1 MSAPGNF
8 SHHQF
13 PPHDAYQPSAADS
26 RFLQVTNSIDRDI
39 DLSEVWKALR
49 RRRKIVGVVAGS
61 IISATVLIAAYQRI
75 FNPVFLGSFTLLI
88 SDPISNRSNSVGAD
102 DGALYADL
110 AINTTNTDIP
120 TLIELLKSPLLL
132 NPIAESFELNPN
144 VLSRRINISTGG
156 ATRNG
161 ADGVLKVNLMSRNP
175 LADQA
180 LLEAIS
186 QTYLEASLK
195 QRQQRVTDGIDFLNK
210 QAPSLQARVDA
221 IQSELAEFRRE
232 YSLLEPS
239 TEGAALKQRQAEL
252 SGQILSLEAE
262 RSRLVRVRKE
272 IASGNLSARGF
283 QEAISTGDT
292 LSGRGQGLAVSD
304 ADQSLL
310 QQLIQV
316 ETELAKARST
326 YQPTSSTVLSL
337 QARLNTLQPL
347 LRSHQLEAVDAAL
360 NLNSGRL
367 LTAREQEASLNQEFL
382 QKPALIKQYEA
393 LQSQLTLAQDNL
405 AGLVSARET
414 FQLEIAQQSVPWRII
429 SPPKINLNPIK
440 PSVSRYLVF
449 GTVLGAVVACG
460 AALLRD
466 RLDHV
471 FHNPKDVKDDLG
483 LPLLGT
489 VPHVEFFEGVRDE
502 KRFILEELDNS
513 GETKNY
519 LFDPK
524 RQGKHNHY
532 EESFRNLFT
541 SLRFLNSDNPLKSIA
556 ITSSLLGEGKSL
568 VNVLL
573 AKTLSE
579 MGQRVLLIDADLRKP
594 QIHLRLGLNNLN
606 GLTNFLANDSQ
617 SWHNLMQQVP
627 GHDEWYV
634 ITAGS
639 RSPDPARLL
648 SSMRMQNLVKEISD
662 SEEFDLILF
671 DTPPVLGLADT
682 ALVAEHCDGVILLV
696 SLDLVDRGLPKEA
709 ANRIILSGAPLLG
722 AVTNAIMHEVS
733 YSAYG
738 YNYNYNYNY
747 NYSYNYG
754 YYMND
759 SRGQESPP
767 KSNVQNKKE
776 AGSLGLRLSRN
787 ARALLRWI
795 DS

>member
-1 MSAPGNF
+1 MSASTDSAF
-8 SHHQF
+8 QQF
-13 PPHDAYQPSAADS
+13 PSREPYQHNAGGLGS
-26 RFLQVTNSIDRDI
+26 LQVSGEIDREI
-39 DLSEVWKALR
+39 DLSEVWKAF
-49 RRRKIVGVVAGS
+49 RRRKKIIGVVAGS
-61 IISATVLIAAYQRI
+61 IITAAVLIVTHQRI

-88 SDPISNRSNSVGAD
+88 TDPISNGSKSVSAD
-102 DGALYADL
+102 NGALYADL

-132 NPIAESFELNPN
+132 NPIAESFELNSN
-144 VLSRRINISTGG
+144 VLSRRINISTVGS
-156 ATRNG
+156 TRNG

-195 QRQQRVTDGIDFLNK
+195 QRQQRVTDGIGFLNK
-210 QAPSLQARVDA
+210 QAPSLQAKVDA

-232 YSLLEPS
+232 YSLIEPS
-239 TEGAALKQRQAEL
+239 TEGAVLKQRQAEL
-252 SGQILSLEAE
+252 SEQILSLEAE

-272 IASGNLSARGF
+272 IANGNLSARGF
-283 QEAISTGDT
+283 QEAIGTGDAFG
-292 LSGRGQGLAVSD
+292 SRGQGLAVSD

-316 ETELAKARST
+316 ETELAEARST

-360 NLNSGRL
+360 NLNFGRL
-367 LTAREQEASLNQEFL
+367 VTARDQEAALNQEFL
-382 QKPALIKQYEA
+382 QKPALIKQYES

-414 FQLEIAQQSVPWRII
+414 FQLESAQQSVPWRII
-429 SPPKINLNPIK
+429 SPPEINLNPIK
-440 PSVSRYLVF
+440 PSVPRYLAF
-449 GTVLGAVVACG
+449 GTLLGIVIGTG
-460 AALLRD
+460 AGLLRD

-471 FHNPKDVKDDLG
+471 FHNPRDVKDDLG

-489 VPHVEFFEGVRDE
+489 VPHVEFFDGVRNE
-502 KRFILEELDNS
+502 KRLILQELDNS
-513 GETKNY
+513 GVAKN
-519 LFDPK
+519 DPFEDG

-541 SLRFLNSDNPLKSIA
+541 SLRFLNSDNPLKVLA

-594 QIHLRLGLNNLN
+594 QLHSRLGLNNLN
-606 GLTNFLANDSQ
+606 GLTNLLANDSQ

-627 GHDEWYV
+627 GHNDWYV

-648 SSMRMQNLVKEISD
+648 SSKRMQNFVSEISD
-662 SEEFDLILF
+662 SGEFDLILF

-709 ANRIILSGAPLLG
+709 ANRVILSGAPLLG

-733 YSAYG
+733 FSSYG
-738 YNYNYNYNY
+738 YVYNYA
-747 NYSYNYG
+747 YNYG
-754 YYMND
+754 YYIND
-759 SRGQESPP
+759 TRGQGSSLEL
-767 KSNVQNKKE
+767 NVQNKKE
-776 AGSLGLRLSRN
+776 AISLRSRISKGI
-787 ARALLRWI
+787 RAFLRWI
-795 DS
+795 DN

>member
-1 MSAPGNF
+1 MSA
-8 SHHQF
+8 ST
-13 PPHDAYQPSAADS
+13 DSAYQKFPSREPYQHNAGGLGS
-26 RFLQVTNSIDRDI
+26 LQVSGEIDREI

-49 RRRKIVGVVAGS
+49 RRKKIIGVVAGS
-61 IISATVLIAAYQRI
+61 IITAAVLIITHQRI

-88 SDPISNRSNSVGAD
+88 TDPISNGSKSVSAD
-102 DGALYADL
+102 NGALYADL

-120 TLIELLKSPLLL
+120 TLIQLLKSPLLL
-132 NPIAESFELNPN
+132 NPIAESFELNSN
-144 VLSRRINISTGG
+144 VLSRRINISTVGS
-156 ATRNG
+156 TRNG

-195 QRQQRVTDGIDFLNK
+195 QRQQRVTDGIGFLNK
-210 QAPSLQARVDA
+210 QAPSLQAKVDA

-239 TEGAALKQRQAEL
+239 TEGAVLKQRQAEL
-252 SGQILSLEAE
+252 SEQILSLEAE

-272 IASGNLSARGF
+272 IANGNLSARGF
-283 QEAISTGDT
+283 QEAIGSGDAFG
-292 LSGRGQGLAVSD
+292 SRGQGLAVSD

-316 ETELAKARST
+316 ETELAEARST

-360 NLNSGRL
+360 NLNFGRL
-367 LTAREQEASLNQEFL
+367 VTARDQEAALNQEFL
-382 QKPALIKQYEA
+382 QKPALIKQYES

-414 FQLEIAQQSVPWRII
+414 FQLESAQQSVPWRII
-429 SPPKINLNPIK
+429 SPPEINLNPIK
-440 PSVSRYLVF
+440 PSVPRYLAF
-449 GTVLGAVVACG
+449 GTLLGIVIGTG
-460 AALLRD
+460 AGLLRD

-471 FHNPKDVKDDLG
+471 FHNPRDVKDDLG

-489 VPHVEFFEGVRDE
+489 VPHVEFFDGVRDE
-502 KRFILEELDNS
+502 KRFILEELANS
-513 GETKNY
+513 GVAKN
-519 LFDPK
+519 DPFEDG

-541 SLRFLNSDNPLKSIA
+541 SLRFLNSDNPLKVLA

-573 AKTLSE
+573 AKTLCE

-594 QIHLRLGLNNLN
+594 QLHSRLGLNNLN
-606 GLTNFLANDSQ
+606 GLTNLLANDSQ

-627 GHDEWYV
+627 GHNDWYV

-648 SSMRMQNLVKEISD
+648 SSKRMQNFVSEISD
-662 SEEFDLILF
+662 SGEFDLILF

-709 ANRIILSGAPLLG
+709 ANRVILSGAPLLG

-733 YSAYG
+733 FSSYG
-738 YNYNYNYNY
+738 YAYNYA
-747 NYSYNYG
+747 YNYG
-754 YYMND
+754 YYIND
-759 SRGQESPP
+759 TRGQGSSLG
-767 KSNVQNKKE
+767 SNVQNKKE
-776 AGSLGLRLSRN
+776 VISLRSRISEGI
-787 ARALLRWI
+787 RSFLRWI
-795 DS
+795 DD

>member
-1 MSAPGNF
+1 MSA
-8 SHHQF
+8 STDSAYQQF
-13 PPHDAYQPSAADS
+13 PSREPYQHNAGGLGS
-26 RFLQVTNSIDRDI
+26 LQVSGEIDREI
-39 DLSEVWKALR
+39 DLSEVWKAF
-49 RRRKIVGVVAGS
+49 RRRKKIIGVVAGS
-61 IISATVLIAAYQRI
+61 IITAAVLIATHQRI

-88 SDPISNRSNSVGAD
+88 TDPISNGSKSVSAD
-102 DGALYADL
+102 NGALYADL

-132 NPIAESFELNPN
+132 NPIAESFQLNSN
-144 VLSRRINISTGG
+144 VLSRRINISTVGS
-156 ATRNG
+156 TRNG

-195 QRQQRVTDGIDFLNK
+195 QRQQRVTDGIGFLNK
-210 QAPSLQARVDA
+210 QAPSLQAKVDA

-239 TEGAALKQRQAEL
+239 TEGAVLKQRQAEL
-252 SGQILSLEAE
+252 SEQILSLEAE

-272 IASGNLSARGF
+272 IANGNLSARGF
-283 QEAISTGDT
+283 QEAIGTGDAFG
-292 LSGRGQGLAVSD
+292 SRGQGLAVSD

-316 ETELAKARST
+316 ETELAEARST

-360 NLNSGRL
+360 NLNFGRL
-367 LTAREQEASLNQEFL
+367 VTARDQEAALNQEFL
-382 QKPALIKQYEA
+382 QKPALIKQYES

-414 FQLEIAQQSVPWRII
+414 FQLESAQQSVPWRII
-429 SPPKINLNPIK
+429 SPPEINLNPIK
-440 PSVSRYLVF
+440 PSVPRYLAF
-449 GTVLGAVVACG
+449 GTLLGIGIGTG
-460 AALLRD
+460 AGLLRD

-471 FHNPKDVKDDLG
+471 FHNPRDVKDDLG

-489 VPHVEFFEGVRDE
+489 VPHVEFFDGVRDE
-502 KRFILEELDNS
+502 KRFILEELANS
-513 GETKNY
+513 DLAKND
-519 LFDPK
+519 LFEDG
-524 RQGKHNHY
+524 RQGQHNHY

-541 SLRFLNSDNPLKSIA
+541 SLRFLNSDNPLKVIA

-594 QIHLRLGLNNLN
+594 QLHSRLGLNNLN
-606 GLTNFLANDSQ
+606 GLTNLLANDSQ

-627 GHDEWYV
+627 GHNDWYV

-648 SSMRMQNLVKEISD
+648 SSKRMQNFVSEISD
-662 SEEFDLILF
+662 SGEFDLILF

-682 ALVAEHCDGVILLV
+682 TLVAEHCDGVILLV

-709 ANRIILSGAPLLG
+709 ANRVILSGAPLLG

-733 YSAYG
+733 FSSYG
-738 YNYNYNYNY
+738 YAYNYA
-747 NYSYNYG
+747 YNYG
-754 YYMND
+754 YYIND
-759 SRGQESPP
+759 ARGQGSSLE
-767 KSNVQNKKE
+767 SNVQNKKE
-776 AGSLGLRLSRN
+776 VISLRSRISKGI
-787 ARALLRWI
+787 RTFWRWI
-795 DS
+795 DN

>member
-1 MSAPGNF
+1 MSA
-8 SHHQF
+8 STDSAYQQF
-13 PPHDAYQPSAADS
+13 PSREPYQHNAGGLGS
-26 RFLQVTNSIDRDI
+26 LQVSGEIDREI

-49 RRRKIVGVVAGS
+49 RRKKIIGVVAGS
-61 IISATVLIAAYQRI
+61 IITAAVLIVTHQRI

-88 SDPISNRSNSVGAD
+88 TDPISNGSKSVSAD
-102 DGALYADL
+102 NGALYADL

-132 NPIAESFELNPN
+132 NPIAESFELNSN
-144 VLSRRINISTGG
+144 VLSRRINISTVGS
-156 ATRNG
+156 TRNG

-195 QRQQRVTDGIDFLNK
+195 QRQQRVTDGIGFLNK
-210 QAPSLQARVDA
+210 QAPSLQAKVDA

-239 TEGAALKQRQAEL
+239 TEGAVLKQRQAEL
-252 SGQILSLEAE
+252 SEQILSLEAE

-272 IASGNLSARGF
+272 IANGNLSARGF
-283 QEAISTGDT
+283 QEAIGTGDAFG
-292 LSGRGQGLAVSD
+292 SRGQGLAVSD

-316 ETELAKARST
+316 ETELAEARST

-360 NLNSGRL
+360 NLNFGRL
-367 LTAREQEASLNQEFL
+367 VTARDQEAALNQEFL
-382 QKPALIKQYEA
+382 QKPALIKQYES

-414 FQLEIAQQSVPWRII
+414 FQLESAQQSVPWRII
-429 SPPKINLNPIK
+429 SPPEINLNPIK
-440 PSVSRYLVF
+440 PSVPRYLAF
-449 GTVLGAVVACG
+449 GTLLGIVIGTG
-460 AALLRD
+460 AGLLRD

-471 FHNPKDVKDDLG
+471 FHNPRDVKDDLG

-489 VPHVEFFEGVRDE
+489 VPHVEFFDGVRNE
-502 KRFILEELDNS
+502 KRLILAELDNS
-513 GETKNY
+513 GVAKN
-519 LFDPK
+519 DPFEDG

-541 SLRFLNSDNPLKSIA
+541 SLRFLNSDNPLKVIA

-573 AKTLSE
+573 AKTLCE

-594 QIHLRLGLNNLN
+594 QLHSRLGLNNLN
-606 GLTNFLANDSQ
+606 GLTNLLANDSQ

-627 GHDEWYV
+627 GHNDWYV

-648 SSMRMQNLVKEISD
+648 SSKRMQNFVSEISD
-662 SEEFDLILF
+662 SGEFDLILF

-709 ANRIILSGAPLLG
+709 ANRVILSGAPLLG

-733 YSAYG
+733 FSSYG
-738 YNYNYNYNY
+738 YAYNYA
-747 NYSYNYG
+747 YNYG
-754 YYMND
+754 YYIND
-759 SRGQESPP
+759 TRGQGSSLG
-767 KSNVQNKKE
+767 SNVQNKKE
-776 AGSLGLRLSRN
+776 VISLRSRISEGI
-787 ARALLRWI
+787 RSFLRWI
-795 DS
+795 DD

>member
-1 MSAPGNF
+1 MSA
-8 SHHQF
+8 STDSAYQQF
-13 PPHDAYQPSAADS
+13 PSREPYQHNAGGLGS
-26 RFLQVTNSIDRDI
+26 LQVSGEIDREI

-49 RRRKIVGVVAGS
+49 RRKKIIGVVAGS
-61 IISATVLIAAYQRI
+61 IITATVLIITHQRI

-88 SDPISNRSNSVGAD
+88 ADPISNGSKSVSAD
-102 DGALYADL
+102 NGALYADL

-132 NPIAESFELNPN
+132 NPIAESFQLNSN
-144 VLSRRINISTGG
+144 VLSRRINISTVGS
-156 ATRNG
+156 TRNG

-195 QRQQRVTDGIDFLNK
+195 QRQQRVTDGIGFLNK
-210 QAPSLQARVDA
+210 QAPSLQAKVDA

-239 TEGAALKQRQAEL
+239 TEGAVLKQRQAEL
-252 SGQILSLEAE
+252 SEQILSLEAE

-272 IASGNLSARGF
+272 IANGNLSARGF
-283 QEAISTGDT
+283 QEAIGTGDAFG
-292 LSGRGQGLAVSD
+292 SRGQGLAVSD

-316 ETELAKARST
+316 ETELAEARST

-360 NLNSGRL
+360 NLNFGRL
-367 LTAREQEASLNQEFL
+367 VTARDQEAALNQEFL
-382 QKPALIKQYEA
+382 QKPELIKQYES

-414 FQLEIAQQSVPWRII
+414 FQLESAQQSVPWRII
-429 SPPKINLNPIK
+429 SPPEINLNPIK
-440 PSVSRYLVF
+440 PSVPRYLAF
-449 GTVLGAVVACG
+449 GTLLGIGIGTG
-460 AALLRD
+460 AGLLRD

-471 FHNPKDVKDDLG
+471 FHNPRDVKDDLG

-489 VPHVEFFEGVRDE
+489 VPHVEFFDGVRDE
-502 KRFILEELDNS
+502 KRFILKELDNS
-513 GETKNY
+513 GVAKN
-519 LFDPK
+519 DPFEDG

-541 SLRFLNSDNPLKSIA
+541 SLRFLNSDNPLKVLA

-594 QIHLRLGLNNLN
+594 QLHSRLGLNNLN
-606 GLTNFLANDSQ
+606 GLTNLLANDSQ
-617 SWHNLMQQVP
+617 SWHNLIQQVP
-627 GHDEWYV
+627 GHNDWYV

-648 SSMRMQNLVKEISD
+648 SSKRMQNFVSEISD
-662 SEEFDLILF
+662 SGEFDLILF

-682 ALVAEHCDGVILLV
+682 TLVAEHCDGVILLV

-709 ANRIILSGAPLLG
+709 ANRVILSGAPLLG

-733 YSAYG
+733 FSSYG
-738 YNYNYNYNY
+738 YAYNYA
-747 NYSYNYG
+747 YNYG
-754 YYMND
+754 YYIND
-759 SRGQESPP
+759 TRGQGSSLE
-767 KSNVQNKKE
+767 SNVQNKKE
-776 AGSLGLRLSRN
+776 AISLRSRISKGI
-787 ARALLRWI
+787 RAFWRWI
-795 DS
+795 DNR

>member
-1 MSAPGNF
+1 MSASTDSAF
-8 SHHQF
+8 QQF
-13 PPHDAYQPSAADS
+13 PSREPYQHNAGGLGS
-26 RFLQVTNSIDRDI
+26 LQVSGEIDREI

-49 RRRKIVGVVAGS
+49 RRKKIIGVVAGS
-61 IISATVLIAAYQRI
+61 IITAAVLIVTHQRI

-88 SDPISNRSNSVGAD
+88 TDPISNGSKSVSAD
-102 DGALYADL
+102 NGALYADL
-110 AINTTNTDIP
+110 AINTTKTDIP

-132 NPIAESFELNPN
+132 NPIAESFELNSN
-144 VLSRRINISTGG
+144 VLSRRINISTVGS
-156 ATRNG
+156 TRNG

-195 QRQQRVTDGIDFLNK
+195 QRQQRVTDGIGFLNK
-210 QAPSLQARVDA
+210 QAPSLQAKVDA

-239 TEGAALKQRQAEL
+239 TEGAVLKQRQAEL
-252 SGQILSLEAE
+252 SEQILSLEAE

-272 IASGNLSARGF
+272 IANGNLSARGF
-283 QEAISTGDT
+283 QEAIGTGDAFG
-292 LSGRGQGLAVSD
+292 SRGQGLAVSD

-316 ETELAKARST
+316 ETELAEARST

-360 NLNSGRL
+360 NLNFGRL
-367 LTAREQEASLNQEFL
+367 VTARDQEAALNQEFL
-382 QKPALIKQYEA
+382 QKPALIKQYES

-414 FQLEIAQQSVPWRII
+414 FQLESAQQSVPWRII
-429 SPPKINLNPIK
+429 SPPEINLNPIK
-440 PSVSRYLVF
+440 PSVPRYLAF
-449 GTVLGAVVACG
+449 GTLLGIVIGTG
-460 AALLRD
+460 AGLLRD

-471 FHNPKDVKDDLG
+471 FHNPRDVKDDLG

-489 VPHVEFFEGVRDE
+489 VPHVEFFDGVRNE
-502 KRFILEELDNS
+502 KRLILAELDNS
-513 GETKNY
+513 GVAKN
-519 LFDPK
+519 DPFEDG

-541 SLRFLNSDNPLKSIA
+541 SLRFLNSDNPLKVIA

-594 QIHLRLGLNNLN
+594 QLHSRLGLNNLN
-606 GLTNFLANDSQ
+606 GLTNLLANDSQ

-627 GHDEWYV
+627 GHNDWYV

-648 SSMRMQNLVKEISD
+648 SSKRMQNFVSEISD
-662 SEEFDLILF
+662 SGEFDLILF

-682 ALVAEHCDGVILLV
+682 TLVAEHCDGVILLV

-709 ANRIILSGAPLLG
+709 ANRVILSGAPLLG

-733 YSAYG
+733 FSSYG
-738 YNYNYNYNY
+738 YVYNYA
-747 NYSYNYG
+747 YNYG
-754 YYMND
+754 YYIND
-759 SRGQESPP
+759 TRGQGSSLEL
-767 KSNVQNKKE
+767 NVQNKKE
-776 AGSLGLRLSRN
+776 AISLRSRISKGI
-787 ARALLRWI
+787 RAFLRWI
-795 DS
+795 DN

>member
-1 MSAPGNF
+1 MSA
-8 SHHQF
+8 ST
-13 PPHDAYQPSAADS
+13 DSAYQQFSNREPYQHNVGGLGS
-26 RFLQVTNSIDRDI
+26 LQVSGEIDREI

-49 RRRKIVGVVAGS
+49 RRKKIIGVVAGS
-61 IISATVLIAAYQRI
+61 IITAAVLIVTHQRI

-88 SDPISNRSNSVGAD
+88 TDPISNGSKSVSAD
-102 DGALYADL
+102 NGALYADL
-110 AINTTNTDIP
+110 AINTTKTDIP

-132 NPIAESFELNPN
+132 NPIAESFELNSN
-144 VLSRRINISTGG
+144 VLSRRINISTVGS
-156 ATRNG
+156 TRNG
-161 ADGVLKVNLMSRNP
+161 ANGVLKVNLMSRNP

-195 QRQQRVTDGIDFLNK
+195 QRQQRVTDGIGFLNK
-210 QAPSLQARVDA
+210 QAPSLQAKVDA

-239 TEGAALKQRQAEL
+239 TEGAVLKQRQAEL
-252 SGQILSLEAE
+252 SEQILSLEAE

-272 IASGNLSARGF
+272 IANGNLSARGF
-283 QEAISTGDT
+283 QEAIGSGDAFG
-292 LSGRGQGLAVSD
+292 SRGQGLAVSD

-316 ETELAKARST
+316 ETELAEARST

-360 NLNSGRL
+360 NLNFGRL
-367 LTAREQEASLNQEFL
+367 VTARDQEAALNQEFL
-382 QKPALIKQYEA
+382 QKPALIKQYES

-414 FQLEIAQQSVPWRII
+414 FQLESAQQSVPWRII
-429 SPPKINLNPIK
+429 SPPEINLNPIK
-440 PSVSRYLVF
+440 PSVPRYLAF
-449 GTVLGAVVACG
+449 GTLLGIVIGTG
-460 AALLRD
+460 AGLLRD

-471 FHNPKDVKDDLG
+471 FHNPRDVKDDLG

-489 VPHVEFFEGVRDE
+489 VPHVEFFDGVRNE
-502 KRFILEELDNS
+502 KRYILEELDNS
-513 GETKNY
+513 GVAKN
-519 LFDPK
+519 DPFEDG

-541 SLRFLNSDNPLKSIA
+541 SLRFLNSDNPLKVIA

-573 AKTLSE
+573 AKTLCE

-594 QIHLRLGLNNLN
+594 QLHSRLGLNNLN
-606 GLTNFLANDSQ
+606 GLTNLLANDSQ

-627 GHDEWYV
+627 GHNDWYV

-648 SSMRMQNLVKEISD
+648 SSKRMQNFVSEISD
-662 SEEFDLILF
+662 SGEFDLILF

-709 ANRIILSGAPLLG
+709 ANRVILSGAPLLG

-733 YSAYG
+733 FSSYG
-738 YNYNYNYNY
+738 YAYNYA
-747 NYSYNYG
+747 YNYG
-754 YYMND
+754 YYIND
-759 SRGQESPP
+759 TRGKGSSLE
-767 KSNVQNKKE
+767 SNVQNKKE
-776 AGSLGLRLSRN
+776 VISLRSRISKGI
-787 ARALLRWI
+787 RAFLRWI
-795 DS
+795 DN

>member
-1 MSAPGNF
+1 MSASTDSAF
-8 SHHQF
+8 QQF
-13 PPHDAYQPSAADS
+13 PSREPYQHNAGGLGS
-26 RFLQVTNSIDRDI
+26 LQVSGEIDREI
-39 DLSEVWKALR
+39 DLSEVWKAF
-49 RRRKIVGVVAGS
+49 RRRKKIIGVVSGS
-61 IISATVLIAAYQRI
+61 IITAAVLIVTHQRI

-88 SDPISNRSNSVGAD
+88 TDPISNGSKSVSAD
-102 DGALYADL
+102 NGALYADL

-132 NPIAESFELNPN
+132 NPIAESFQLNSN
-144 VLSRRINISTGG
+144 VLSRRINISTVGS
-156 ATRNG
+156 TRNG
-161 ADGVLKVNLMSRNP
+161 AAGVLKVNLMSRNP

-195 QRQQRVTDGIDFLNK
+195 QRQQRVTDGIGFLNK
-210 QAPSLQARVDA
+210 QAPSLQAKVDA

-239 TEGAALKQRQAEL
+239 TEGAVLKQRQAEL
-252 SGQILSLEAE
+252 SEQILSLEAE

-272 IASGNLSARGF
+272 IANGNLSARGF
-283 QEAISTGDT
+283 QEAIGTGDAFG
-292 LSGRGQGLAVSD
+292 SRGQGLAVSD

-310 QQLIQV
+310 EQLIQV
-316 ETELAKARST
+316 ETELAEARST

-360 NLNSGRL
+360 NLNFGRL
-367 LTAREQEASLNQEFL
+367 VTARDQEAALKQEFL
-382 QKPALIKQYEA
+382 QKPELIKQYES

-414 FQLEIAQQSVPWRII
+414 FQLESAQQSVPWRII

-440 PSVSRYLVF
+440 PSVPRYLAF
-449 GTVLGAVVACG
+449 GTLLGIVTGTG
-460 AALLRD
+460 AGLLRD

-471 FHNPKDVKDDLG
+471 FHNPRDVKDDLG

-489 VPHVEFFEGVRDE
+489 VPHVEFFDGVRNE

-513 GETKNY
+513 GVAKN
-519 LFDPK
+519 DPFEDG

-541 SLRFLNSDNPLKSIA
+541 SLRFLNSDNPLKVIA

-594 QIHLRLGLNNLN
+594 QLHSRLGLNNLN
-606 GLTNFLANDSQ
+606 GLTNLLANDSQ
-617 SWHNLMQQVP
+617 SWHNLVQQVP
-627 GHDEWYV
+627 GHNDWYV

-648 SSMRMQNLVKEISD
+648 SSKRMQNFVSEISD
-662 SEEFDLILF
+662 SGEFDLILF

-709 ANRIILSGAPLLG
+709 ANRVILSGAPLLG

-733 YSAYG
+733 FSSYG
-738 YNYNYNYNY
+738 YAYNYA
-747 NYSYNYG
+747 YNYG
-754 YYMND
+754 YYIND
-759 SRGQESPP
+759 TRGQGSSLES
-767 KSNVQNKKE
+767 NEQNKKE
-776 AGSLGLRLSRN
+776 VISLRSRISKGI
-787 ARALLRWI
+787 RAFLRWI
-795 DS
+795 DN